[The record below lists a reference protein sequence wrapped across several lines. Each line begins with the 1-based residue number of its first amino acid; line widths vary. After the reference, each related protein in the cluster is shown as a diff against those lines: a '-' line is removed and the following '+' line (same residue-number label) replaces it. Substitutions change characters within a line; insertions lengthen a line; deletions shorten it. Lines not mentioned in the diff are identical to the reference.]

1 MNLAIHWNFDPQIIS
16 GYNTPNYY
24 GLLFISGLIIGFYHM
39 RKTFKNELVPEKYLD
54 KLLIYVLIGTIVGA
68 RLGHVLFYGPWFD
81 GLNEHGIY
89 EEGYFSHPLNILK
102 VYEGGLASHGAA
114 ILLLIM
120 LWMYSKNTV
129 KQPILW
135 ILDRIS
141 APIAIAGTMI
151 RLANLVNG
159 EIVGKPTTLPWG
171 FKFMRN
177 DCDLPNYACDWN
189 TIPTRHPAQL
199 YEAICYFIIFLILNN
214 MYHKRKLYQIQG
226 KIFGWFLLL
235 VFGVRFII
243 EGLKEGQNENDMHMF
258 INTGQIL
265 SIPLV
270 LLGIYL
276 LFVRK
281 SPSVE
286 LPKFEGEAK

>member
-1 MNLAIHWNFDPQIIS
+1 MNLAIHWNINPQIIP
-16 GYNTPNYY
+16 GYDTPNLY

-39 RKTFKNELVPEKYLD
+39 RKTFRNELVPEKHLD

-81 GLNEHGIY
+81 GINEQGAF

-120 LWMYSKNTV
+120 LWIYSKKTV

-159 EIVGKPTTLPWG
+159 EIVGKPTTVPWA

-177 DCDLPNYACDWN
+177 DCHLPNDACDWN
-189 TIPTRHPAQL
+189 TIPARHPAQL
-199 YEAICYFIIFLILNN
+199 YEAICYFAIFIILHR
-214 MYHKRKLYQIQG
+214 MYRKKQLYRLQG
-226 KIFGWFLLL
+226 KIFGWFLVL

-243 EGLKEGQNENDMHMF
+243 EGLKEGQNDNDLHWF
-258 INTGQIL
+258 INTGQLL

-270 LLGIYL
+270 LLGLYL
-276 LFVRK
+276 LFIRK
-281 SPSVE
+281 SPEVE
-286 LPKFEGEAK
+286 LPKFEQETK